1 MAEPKPSES
10 QPRRRD
16 SEIPEQPL
24 PLDINYPYVGRN
36 EDPIFPDEYVLET
49 STGLVPQTTL
59 ELVRS
64 PVAARAPRHDE
75 NKVKALLGPILR
87 LFARV
92 QVLFSK
98 FLKEG

>member
-1 MAEPKPSES
+1 MAEPKPSEF
-10 QPRRRD
+10 QPRDNRRD

-36 EDPIFPDEYVLET
+36 ENPIFPDEYVLET

-59 ELVRS
+59 EQVRS
-64 PVAARAPRHDE
+64 PATAQAPRHDE
-75 NKVKALLGPILR
+75 DKVKALLGPILR

-92 QVLFSK
+92 QV
-98 FLKEG
+98 FLKKKL